1 MTRTTKLLLAASATA
16 ISAIGAAPAF
26 AAGTTAGSNIVNNV
40 TVNYNVGTVAQTA
53 VNASNTFVVDRKITL
68 TVAAVGTTTTSVSP
82 GQTAAVTTFTVS
94 NTSNATLD
102 LGLSVAQQV
111 GSAAPH
117 GTDNFDVTTPTIYVD
132 TDGSGTYTPGTDLAV
147 TYLDEIAA
155 DTSKTVFVVAG
166 IPITRVTNDVAAVT
180 LTAQA
185 RDGGLAGTMGAISTE
200 TTGANTALMDTVLA
214 DTAGATDAARDG
226 LYSAKDDYTVSA
238 AALSVTKT
246 STIISDPL
254 NLTTNPKMIPGAS
267 VGYCIQVT
275 NTAGVGGV
283 GAVATGVAISDP
295 LPAQT
300 TYDATYGIFINGSVT
315 GGVCNADGTAG
326 GSFAAG
332 TVSATLASVG
342 VGSTKTIY
350 FRTTIN

>member
-16 ISAIGAAPAF
+16 ISAIGTAPAF

-53 VNASNTFVVDRKITL
+53 INASNTFVVDRKITL

-82 GQTAAVTTFTVS
+82 GLTAAVTTFTVS

-117 GTDNFDVTTPTIYVD
+117 GGTDNFDVTTPTIYID

-185 RDGGLAGTMGAISTE
+185 RDGGLAGTMGAVSTE

-238 AALSVTKT
+238 AALSVIKT
-246 STIISDPL
+246 STIISDPF

-275 NTAGVGGV
+275 NAAG
-283 GAVATGVAISDP
+283 GAAATGVAISDP

-326 GSFAAG
+326 GSFATG
-332 TVSATLASVG
+332 TVSATLASVAA
-342 VGSTKTIY
+342 GSTKTIY